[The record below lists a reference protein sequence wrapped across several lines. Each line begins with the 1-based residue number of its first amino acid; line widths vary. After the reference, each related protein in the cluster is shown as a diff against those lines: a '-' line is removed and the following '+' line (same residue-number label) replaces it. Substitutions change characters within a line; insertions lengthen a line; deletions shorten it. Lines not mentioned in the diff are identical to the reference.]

1 MPINIYRERDG
12 VNKKKI
18 NIFFKLLKLLNM
30 KTVAILIINYIF
42 QCCGFEL
49 KLKSNPESNITF

>member
-1 MPINIYRERDG
+1 MPINVYRERDG

-30 KTVAILIINYIF
+30 KTVEILIIN
-42 QCCGFEL
+42 L
-49 KLKSNPESNITF
+49 KGTNISKFHW